1 VTPRDHSKKAIKTM
15 MEENPAAGA
24 PRWITVDADNL
35 KVSIAQLPAREDLD
49 PTIKEA
55 LIVEFYSR

>member
-1 VTPRDHSKKAIKTM
+1 
-15 MEENPAAGA
+15 MEDNPTAGA
-24 PRWITVDADNL
+24 PRWMVFDAENQTA
-35 KVSIAQLPAREDLD
+35 SISQLPAREDLD